1 MQLRI
6 RREFLL
12 SRLGLTLIGASAGLL
27 FILGGI
33 FTYYW
38 FAYGR
43 MIDQRLAGHMF
54 QTRARVYS
62 APDRVFDG
70 EVVTQAQ
77 LASQLQHDG
86 YNETN
91 INGSRSWY
99 IIDGNVV
106 AVHPLRVAYFTRHKW
121 SH

>member
-43 MIDQRLAGHMF
+43 MIDQRLAGHMY
-54 QTRARVYS
+54 QTSSRVYS
-62 APDRVFDG
+62 APDRAFDV
-70 EVVTQAQ
+70 EVLTPPELV
-77 LASQLQHDG
+77 SPLQHDD
-86 YNETN
+86 YNGTK
-91 INGSRSWY
+91 
-99 IIDGNVV
+99 IDGTPGCYTLERNVV
-106 AVHPLRVAYFTRHKW
+106 ENVRL
-121 SH
+121 